1 MDTLPAGD
9 IAQEEAGSDESWA
22 PLVARLCF
30 AAAEEFQKADKG
42 YVLSHR
48 ASDICLPLSP
58 GFSLTQSQHL
68 EREGVSSP
76 WEVATQ
82 VSGGWS
88 ALAAAQQTAWSN
100 ETPAPP
106 PVEAWLRPVPCAGH
120 GLG

>member
-9 IAQEEAGSDESWA
+9 IAQEEAGRDESWA

-30 AAAEEFQKADKG
+30 AAAEEFQKADKV

-48 ASDICLPLSP
+48 VSETCLPLSP

-68 EREGVSSP
+68 EREGVSSL

-82 VSGGWS
+82 VSRWPA
-88 ALAAAQQTAWSN
+88 ALVAAQQIAWSD
-100 ETPAPP
+100 
-106 PVEAWLRPVPCAGH
+106 
-120 GLG
+120 